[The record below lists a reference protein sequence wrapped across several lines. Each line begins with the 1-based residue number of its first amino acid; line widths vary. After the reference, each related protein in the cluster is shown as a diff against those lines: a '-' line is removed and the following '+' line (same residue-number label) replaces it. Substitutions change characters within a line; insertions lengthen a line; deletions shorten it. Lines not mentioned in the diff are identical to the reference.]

1 MSALL
6 EELRRSPALPRI
18 VEDFRRQLE
27 EEAVARR
34 RFRDEVT
41 EQQKAE
47 FINGEVFMHSPA
59 TMRHTQ
65 IRGRLERL
73 LACWV
78 SHHKLGVILS
88 EKSLVGL
95 TRNDY
100 EPDILFYGP
109 AKAASLDA
117 DQLIFPPPDFVV
129 EVLSPSTAHNDR
141 GIKFEDYAAHG
152 VQEYLLVAPRPQ
164 EIEQY
169 VLQDGRFVL
178 KAKLALNARYE
189 STVVAGFGIPV
200 AAVFDDEACN
210 GAMLMLLGRPGDDS
224 RP

>member
-6 EELRRSPALPRI
+6 QELRRSPVLPRI
-18 VEDFRRQLE
+18 VEDLRRELE
-27 EEAVARR
+27 VEAAARR
-34 RFRDEVT
+34 RFREEVT

-59 TMRHTQ
+59 TFRHTR
-65 IRGRLERL
+65 IRSRLERL
-73 LACWV
+73 LDSWV
-78 SHHKLGVILS
+78 TTRRLGTVLS

-109 AKAASLDA
+109 AKAASLEA
-117 DQLIFPPPDFVV
+117 DQLIFPTPDFVV

-141 GIKFEDYAAHG
+141 GIKFEDYASHG

-169 VLQDGRFVL
+169 VLRDGRFIL
-178 KAKLALNARYE
+178 KAKLAANARYD
-189 STVVAGFGIPV
+189 SAVIPGFSIPV
-200 AAVFDDEACN
+200 AAVFDDDACN
-210 GAMLMLLGRPGDDS
+210 QTLRELLASPA
-224 RP
+224 